1 MLSRMPNVLLA
12 VFLHCEK
19 YNPNSFYKPYLDIL
33 PSKFNTTLYFTPD
46 EMKYLKDTK
55 TFGTAFNHYKS
66 IVRQFAVLY
75 QMFNLKKTN
84 SDIPD
89 EAIEMFDFDAYK
101 WAVSAV
107 TTRQNKIPKG
117 CCESSGCGQD
127 PFDLALIPYWDMFN
141 HSSGQMSTV
150 YNSEL
155 KSIVCV
161 AMKDFHPKD
170 EVTICYGSR
179 PNSELL
185 VHNGFVL
192 TDNPNDEV
200 HIAFGVSSR
209 DPLYVKR
216 VSLLARF
223 SIEAS
228 SYFTLKM
235 QSVSLPKELLIFLRV
250 FHMSS
255 DELDKWFASDSRDLI
270 ALQNLSK
277 VSKSEAIMWKFLR
290 NRLKLLVMR
299 IDKTVCCFFQLI
311 CLF

>member
-1 MLSRMPNVLLA
+1 
-12 VFLHCEK
+12 
-19 YNPNSFYKPYLDIL
+19 
-33 PSKFNTTLYFTPD
+33 
-46 EMKYLKDTK
+46 
-55 TFGTAFNHYKS
+55 
-66 IVRQFAVLY
+66 
-75 QMFNLKKTN
+75 
-84 SDIPD
+84 
-89 EAIEMFDFDAYK
+89 
-101 WAVSAV
+101 
-107 TTRQNKIPKG
+107 
-117 CCESSGCGQD
+117 
-127 PFDLALIPYWDMFN
+127 
-141 HSSGQMSTV
+141 MSTV

-200 HIAFGVSSR
+200 HIAFGEILNQFLSNFWFLLFKGVSSR

-255 DELDKWFASDSRDLI
+255 GKRS
-270 ALQNLSK
+270 
-277 VSKSEAIMWKFLR
+277 
-290 NRLKLLVMR
+290 
-299 IDKTVCCFFQLI
+299 T
-311 CLF
+311 